1 MKRLQLAT
9 ILEVFWYKNFFDKFW
24 KCFECYLCTINA
36 CFVSFEFDI
45 LIFKVMWHEDT
56 YIWLDQV
63 TIWTVFNLIDGWTSH
78 FYFDI
83 NQKYMYMYM
92 CFWPKFIKP
101 MSSQVQSLQKQLTQ
115 LRQEAGV
122 NRIPVSEAIQ
132 DILSYTNQHAQDD
145 ALVIGVN
152 QSENPFR
159 EPKPC
164 SIL

>member
-1 MKRLQLAT
+1 MLSWFSSLLCRLTLLMSNRNVNESISIFLSLQIFFVSSCCYQPPIFTLAINNINVLIQDIT
-9 ILEVFWYKNFFDKFW
+9 KPFCQISIVKSPFGGCSGISILEKTLSLK
-24 KCFECYLCTINA
+24 
-36 CFVSFEFDI
+36 
-45 LIFKVMWHEDT
+45 
-56 YIWLDQV
+56 
-63 TIWTVFNLIDGWTSH
+63 
-78 FYFDI
+78 
-83 NQKYMYMYM
+83 
-92 CFWPKFIKP
+92 

>member
-1 MKRLQLAT
+1 MKPVLSLG
-9 ILEVFWYKNFFDKFW
+9 N
-24 KCFECYLCTINA
+24 
-36 CFVSFEFDI
+36 
-45 LIFKVMWHEDT
+45 
-56 YIWLDQV
+56 
-63 TIWTVFNLIDGWTSH
+63 IDL
-78 FYFDI
+78 
-83 NQKYMYMYM
+83 N
-92 CFWPKFIKP
+92 